1 MRITRGQVLAL
12 VAKWQARLLLDAWK
26 IRVILTTKMGHLAEC
41 EASPEYLDAVL
52 RFNPVRLTP
61 ENLEETVVHELIHCH
76 TWELWDHAGDAG
88 DKAHERL
95 TSTLQRIVMR

>member
-1 MRITRGQVLAL
+1 VKITRGQVLAL

-26 IRVILTTKMGHLAEC
+26 VRVILTTKLGHLAEC

-52 RFNPVRLTP
+52 RFNPARLTP

-76 TWELWDHAGDAG
+76 TWELWDLAGDAG
-88 DKAHERL
+88 TKAHEKL
-95 TSTLQRIVMR
+95 TSILQRIVMR